1 MFKSYK
7 KLLIILLSSL
17 FLVVHSGFL
26 GIAEALADP
35 ITARNSNLSTV
46 ILVSDL
52 ALLNDVGQLFDN
64 MNIASPNMIKSSQT
78 FIQEQIQHGS
88 ELSQKVTDLTKKQ
101 LENAGRLSTEAKS
114 LLNQINV
121 SQIITNA
128 SGSIEGNVALSKQAM
143 QDLSNFV
150 GSGQFIETTKNVLE
164 QQNIAKDR
172 VIQETAQLLSAKAE
186 LGKQILAN
194 TQTTLGNTLISSN
207 QILKDAAKISGDKLL
222 YSQQLVQDFGNNL
235 QTIDFADISNKT
247 NSFIANINIPV
258 NQLVLDSIS
267 FAGEQVLGK
276 NKQLR
281 KDMKVFLQSTPET
294 MCQAYLDSSQGVD
307 SSSWMAI
314 QEGAGATWVLLQS
327 ITTASAAGA
336 GALSGYA
343 GMASTVSQ
351 LGLGGLT
358 QLIAGWLG
366 SSASGAAATAV
377 VTSAVGGPA
386 VMGLLLVGGTG
397 AVAYGGYQVSKIV
410 TGKLQE
416 WAKANCK

>member
-235 QTIDFADISNKT
+235 QTIDS
-247 NSFIANINIPV
+247 
-258 NQLVLDSIS
+258 
-267 FAGEQVLGK
+267 
-276 NKQLR
+276 
-281 KDMKVFLQSTPET
+281 
-294 MCQAYLDSSQGVD
+294 
-307 SSSWMAI
+307 
-314 QEGAGATWVLLQS
+314 
-327 ITTASAAGA
+327 
-336 GALSGYA
+336 
-343 GMASTVSQ
+343 
-351 LGLGGLT
+351 
-358 QLIAGWLG
+358 
-366 SSASGAAATAV
+366 
-377 VTSAVGGPA
+377 
-386 VMGLLLVGGTG
+386 
-397 AVAYGGYQVSKIV
+397 
-410 TGKLQE
+410 
-416 WAKANCK
+416 

>member
-294 MCQAYLDSSQGVD
+294 MCQAYLDSAQGVD

>member
-26 GIAEALADP
+26 GIAEAIADP

-88 ELSQKVTDLTKKQ
+88 ELSEKVTDLTKKQ

-121 SQIITNA
+121 SQIITNV

-172 VIQETAQLLSAKAE
+172 VIQETAQLLRVKAE
-186 LGKQILAN
+186 LGKNILQN
-194 TQTTLGNTLISSN
+194 TQTKFGDTLISSK
-207 QILKDAAKISGDKLL
+207 QILEDAKKVTGDQLNYGKL
-222 YSQQLVQDFGNNL
+222 LVQDFGKNPKA
-235 QTIDFADISNKT
+235 IDSVDISTKT
-247 NSFIANINIPV
+247 DSFIENINTPT
-258 NQLVLDSIS
+258 NQLVVDSIS
-267 FAGEQVLGK
+267 FAGEQVIAN
-276 NKQLR
+276 NKQLP
-281 KDMKVFLQSTPET
+281 KDMKFFLESTPET
-294 MCQAYLDSSQGVD
+294 MCRAYRDMSQGLD
-307 SSSWMAI
+307 NATWMTL
-314 QEGAGATWVLLQS
+314 QKGAGATFVLIQS
-327 ITTASAAGA
+327 VTTASLAGA
-336 GALSGYA
+336 GSLSGYA
-343 GMASTVSQ
+343 GIASAVSQ

-358 QLIAGWLG
+358 QLVAGWLG
-366 SSASGAAATAV
+366 SNVTGAAATAV
-377 VTSAVGGPA
+377 VTSAVGGPL
-386 VMGLLLVGGTG
+386 VMAALLVGGTG
-397 AVAYGGYQVSKIV
+397 AVAYGSYLASQLVAGQ
-410 TGKLQE
+410 LE
-416 WAKANCK
+416 DWAKANCK